1 MMMKNEHRYK
11 KYWSCDEKVYGGG
24 GGDDEMMWKKYWDC
38 EVWVAQCQRG

>member
-24 GGDDEMMWKKYWDC
+24 GDDEIMWKKYWDC